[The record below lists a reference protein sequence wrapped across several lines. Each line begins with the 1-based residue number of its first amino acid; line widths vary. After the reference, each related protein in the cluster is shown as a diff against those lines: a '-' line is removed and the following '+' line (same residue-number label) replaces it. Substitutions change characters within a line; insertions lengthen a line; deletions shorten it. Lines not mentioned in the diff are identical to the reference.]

1 MKIIILY
8 SSYNW
13 KIFLAT
19 LILAFLFSRVNNA
32 TLNTT

>member
-8 SSYNW
+8 SSYKWNF
-13 KIFLAT
+13 FLAT
-19 LILAFLFSRVNNA
+19 LILAFLFSRVNNS